1 MSYFRSKLIE
11 IEKKVPTSGARL
23 AVTWPPGVTPQLAA
37 MGGVSC
43 HAGVRVKSQV
53 PIGHSVS
60 ERRRSFG
67 KMSPCRL
74 FPRRRPQLVTLPH
87 ASRSPLTP
95 SILPVQVV
103 VAASELTSP
112 PPPPSSTAE
121 EFVDV
126 AAHRLPRP
134 VSRRSC
140 SAAWLVSWAAMQSAH
155 GAMGHRGYCA
165 AGRTIAVH

>member
-1 MSYFRSKLIE
+1 
-11 IEKKVPTSGARL
+11 VPTSGARL
-23 AVTWPPGVTPQLAA
+23 AVTWPPRATPQLAA

-43 HAGVRVKSQV
+43 HVGVRVKSQV

-74 FPRRRPQLVTLPH
+74 FPRCRPQLAALPR

-95 SILPVQVV
+95 SVLPAQVV
-103 VAASELTSP
+103 VAASEFAS
-112 PPPPSSTAE
+112 PPPPSSPAAE
-121 EFVDV
+121 EFVAV
-126 AAHRLPRP
+126 AARRLPRP
-134 VSRRSC
+134 LSHRSC

-155 GAMGHRGYCA
+155 EAVGHRGCCA
-165 AGRTIAVH
+165 AGRGTAVH